1 MGNDRSDA
9 MIARLEGELEERN
22 SFIEGVIGSA
32 QDANR
37 DLTENETE
45 LVKNARSRVEAL
57 REQLDTLSDTR
68 AASLKARERAAQ
80 LHRDMAAGRRQV
92 DKGAVE
98 YRSAGAYAIDAYK
111 AAMGD
116 REASERLEV
125 FTRAAD
131 HLKTGDVPGIVPD
144 PVVGE
149 VINLIDAARPIVNAL
164 GARPLPAASWHRPK
178 VTGRTAVAR
187 QGAAGGADD
196 EKSELVSQK
205 LTITRLNASAVTYGG
220 YVNVSRQSIDLGQ
233 GVMDAVINDLAAQ
246 YAIETEAAAA
256 EAVRS
261 VGTAPVAISAATPDA
276 IATALWTAAGQAYTA
291 MRGQGRLVLAVS
303 PDVLG
308 TFGPLFAPVNPQSA
322 QSTGFNA
329 GQFGQ
334 GAMGAISGIT
344 LVMSAGLGTGEAT
357 LFSTAAVEAYEQ
369 RVGTLQVTEPSVL
382 GTQVGYAG
390 YFTPMVVEAGGVI
403 PLTLP

>member
-1 MGNDRSDA
+1 
-9 MIARLEGELEERN
+9 
-22 SFIEGVIGSA
+22 
-32 QDANR
+32 
-37 DLTENETE
+37 
-45 LVKNARSRVEAL
+45 
-57 REQLDTLSDTR
+57 
-68 AASLKARERAAQ
+68 
-80 LHRDMAAGRRQV
+80 RRQV

-261 VGTAPVAISAATPDA
+261 VGTAPV
-276 IATALWTAAGQAYTA
+276 
-291 MRGQGRLVLAVS
+291 
-303 PDVLG
+303 
-308 TFGPLFAPVNPQSA
+308 
-322 QSTGFNA
+322 
-329 GQFGQ
+329 
-334 GAMGAISGIT
+334 
-344 LVMSAGLGTGEAT
+344 
-357 LFSTAAVEAYEQ
+357 
-369 RVGTLQVTEPSVL
+369 
-382 GTQVGYAG
+382 
-390 YFTPMVVEAGGVI
+390 
-403 PLTLP
+403 